1 MKCNLERNP
10 ETFWTYYKNNFFRR
24 NQAEL
29 KDLEKKKMKK
39 LRMYAEHGIDEGM
52 PSDIFIPEYSSVT
65 YDQANEL
72 SIFWKQLWDSDR
84 KWDDGKGKYFCW
96 YVDKCRRREV
106 ENMLKKCFPDPV
118 ITIIKQYDE
127 NYSKSSSLYGHHSE
141 LLKQLRKLRL
151 PIGVVKIIEELDG
164 ENQIKK
170 YDRRRKETMYVA
182 LDYLSIMYGKRDL

>member
-1 MKCNLERNP
+1 M
-10 ETFWTYYKNNFFRR
+10 
-24 NQAEL
+24 
-29 KDLEKKKMKK
+29 
-39 LRMYAEHGIDEGM
+39 GGM
-52 PSDIFIPEYSSVT
+52 PSDIFVPEYSSVT

-72 SIFWKQLWDSDR
+72 SIFWKQLWDSNR
-84 KWDDGKGKYFCW
+84 KWNDGKGKYFCW